1 MEYTEIASHGFC
13 INKEVMSN
21 GEQRTRLIFSDGRTY
36 IRTEASKLGA
46 WQNSHYHTALAETY
60 LVQKGWIGFA
70 ELIDGSLHLSV
81 EKENN
86 QCSVKPMVP
95 HNVYLPANSIIF
107 TIKHGKSA
115 QGDWH
120 ASQVLDD
127 LTKHLSEQQIK
138 KIVED
143 SFI

>member
-1 MEYTEIASHGFC
+1 M
-13 INKEVMSN
+13 
-21 GEQRTRLIFSDGRTY
+21 
-36 IRTEASKLGA
+36 GA
-46 WQNSHYHTALAETY
+46 WQNSHYHTALEETY

-86 QCSVKPMVP
+86 QCYVKPMVS

-107 TIKHGKSA
+107 TIKHRKSA

-127 LTKHLSEQQIK
+127 LTKHLSETA
-138 KIVED
+138 D
-143 SFI
+143 